1 MLARGSSR
9 QHTAGFRLSS
19 AGQTSL
25 VFSDEHLVTDELE
38 VDEELDDVQDYV
50 EVPDHVAHGLRRV
63 VVEHEPDEHEV
74 QPQPHL
80 ERVVEPEALLPE
92 PFVLEVVPD
101 EDEPVHGEQEDG
113 LVVRAEDPIE
123 RSRTRPLNLLF
134 K

>member
-1 MLARGSSR
+1 
-9 QHTAGFRLSS
+9 
-19 AGQTSL
+19 
-25 VFSDEHLVTDELE
+25 
-38 VDEELDDVQDYV
+38 
-50 EVPDHVAHGLRRV
+50 
-63 VVEHEPDEHEV
+63 
-74 QPQPHL
+74 
-80 ERVVEPEALLPE
+80 VEPEALLPE